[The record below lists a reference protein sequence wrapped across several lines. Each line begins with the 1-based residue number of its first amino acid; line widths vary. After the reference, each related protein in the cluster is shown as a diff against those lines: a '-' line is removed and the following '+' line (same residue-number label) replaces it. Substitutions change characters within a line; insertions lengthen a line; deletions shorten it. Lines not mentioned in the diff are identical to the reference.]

1 MPDITMTRQ
10 SALRGQALQT
20 AINSMMTAVGRRA
33 PFNTPGVRITS
44 QWESGTRLT
53 FSGAYGTM
61 SLATGAIDIRD
72 GNPSTITAQV
82 NLYSAA
88 RNQRAEVERAMVE
101 ESERNLQI
109 VGGQT
114 QTQPA
119 ASSQASSQTS
129 SQVSSQSSSSSRG
142 DFDWNLFANILGTVV
157 QQAGTSV
164 QSYNQAVG
172 YTADTQARQIAA
184 ETVASSKQAAA
195 APAPRPTV
203 VARQPA
209 ALAPDSVIQG
219 PAVST
224 VGWIIIGAVGLGA
237 VGLLVAVIAKKS
249 RQSKKEED

>member
-20 AINSMMTAVGRRA
+20 AINTMMTAVGRRA
-33 PFNTPGVRITS
+33 PFNTPGVRIAT
-44 QWESGTRLT
+44 QWESAARMT
-53 FSGAYGTM
+53 FSGNYGTIN
-61 SLATGAIDIRD
+61 LATGSIDVRD

-88 RNQRAEVERAMVE
+88 RNQQAAVERAMVE
-101 ESERNLQI
+101 ESDRYLQP
-109 VGGQT
+109 VGGSAQT
-114 QTQPA
+114 RTA
-119 ASSQASSQTS
+119 ASSQTS
-129 SQVSSQSSSSSRG
+129 AQTSAQSGGSSSG

-172 YTADTQARQIAA
+172 YTADVQARQIAA
-184 ETVASSKQAAA
+184 ETAASSKQVPA

-203 VARQPA
+203 VARQSA
-209 ALAPDSVIQG
+209 ALAPDSPIQG

-224 VGWIIIGAVGLGA
+224 VGWIIIGAVGLGV
-237 VGLLVAVIAKKS
+237 VGFLAAVIAKKS
-249 RQSKKEED
+249 RQNKKDED